1 MNCTATFNGKTIAQS
16 DACLETEG
24 NLYFPPESVN
34 REYLKPSERRYHCV
48 WKGDSGYY
56 NLSVNDKTIKDAA
69 WYYDQP
75 SEAAKELKNYVAFD
89 QSLGVKVEGTAAKKI
104 MRPWTTG
111 YR

>member
-1 MNCTATFNGKTIAQS
+1 MSCKATFNGKTIAES
-16 DACLETEG
+16 DACLGTEG

-34 REYLKPSERRYHCV
+34 KEYLTPSERRYHCV

-56 NLSVNDKTIKDAA
+56 NVVVDGKTANDGA

-75 SEAAKELKNYVAFD
+75 SEAAKELKDYVAFD
-89 QSLGVKVEGTAAKKI
+89 QGLGIQVEGSAEKSI
-104 MRPWTTG
+104 IRPWTTG